1 MAFSKNKRS
10 SLPRYAIEHP
20 HFTIII
26 ALLMV
31 VLGVAAFLDMP
42 ARMAPVIPAE
52 NLGVICTYPGLR
64 AEDMSKLIAQPLI
77 KNLQIVGDITYTT
90 TTSQKGWCLV
100 ALYFKEGVN
109 LDQKRAE
116 IKNLVDIIARK
127 DLPLLMGKAIPL
139 RVVRIDRQNVPS
151 PQFAVTRKGVS
162 RKDLREFINNLVISR
177 FQKINGVRSVWT
189 FGGPIRQ
196 IHINVNRDKLRTY
209 NISMGQIKKAFD
221 KADLTMSGGPLISV
235 ESVENGEI
243 ISTFLSGEMNEN
255 NVKRKLPQLVVA
267 TRNGHEVYLRDIA
280 TVSDTVQEQY
290 GDYFYNGKPAVWLGV
305 QPTRKADF
313 YSVNSKATH
322 LAHEL
327 ERDYP
332 GLKFETAFAK
342 TRIMKI
348 NDKNAV
354 REFFIAVILAG
365 LMMLLFLGEFSG
377 TIVAL
382 AILPSAVAF
391 GFFVLSLLGYQ
402 RDFGIVAGTVFI
414 VGKLID
420 DSIIVIEITKRYIER
435 GIHPRLA
442 AIIGAEE
449 VMPAVVIST
458 LAFIVVV
465 APMMFLKGDMGSGF
479 RSMSIPMEIT
489 VVASLWMALTL
500 TPLMISH
507 IFKSP
512 ENAVT
517 DEDVARKIVEKH
529 EELGLYK
536 EPRDWFGR
544 MVGKVFIKPFAR
556 FEKKFYNIV
565 SWSLD
570 HPLPWVMLVI
580 VSLWIT
586 VHVFSSLRQEQMP
599 LTDTSIGMLYVRL
612 NPNTSPTRVFQIS
625 KEISHLY
632 LQEKNVINISLMA
645 GSAPMW
651 GNYFA
656 GYGVNTHNEIRGII
670 NFTFAREQRKETMW
684 DIARKLRKEIYQKI
698 PEVDAM
704 LLQPVPPTPV
714 AGARAPVEILVRGF
728 NPNLVYKDAR
738 KTLHIARTQAPGL
751 HSPYLDQTKQKELRL
766 VVDKRKVAELGL
778 SVADVISQAM
788 MSLNGNMTSWFF
800 QPSPQIYEHSRILIR
815 YQSSQRKNTNDLSDI
830 VIQTPRGKAVP
841 LNQIAHFERTDGFDR
856 LHTFNSLYSTSL
868 LGYYKELGLK
878 ATTMSV
884 LLPAKMQI
892 NQPKM
897 VQVNP
902 AGMMITALAA
912 FNQLNMGEKLGLLLV
927 FLLLA
932 LFFRSFWT
940 GLVLML
946 VIPLEG
952 VGAILALWL
961 RGMSWSPP
969 VMWGLAILSGIVLS
983 NSILLVDK
991 IEELMKKG
999 VPMRRAVPLASGFR
1013 LRPVLMT
1020 AIAAAVAMSH
1030 VMLFPPPSMEQ
1041 FSDIATAITG
1051 GILTSTVMTLVVVP
1065 MAYYFVHTFLHWL
1078 KDFYSKPNLLE
1089 SEIADG

>member
-1 MAFSKNKRS
+1 MAFPKNKRS

-31 VLGVAAFLDMP
+31 ILGVTAFLDMP
-42 ARMAPVIPAE
+42 ARMAPIIPAE
-52 NLGVICTYPGLR
+52 NLGVMCMYPGLP
-64 AEDMSKLIAQPLI
+64 AEEMSRLIAQPLV

-90 TTSQKGWCLV
+90 TTSQEGWCLV
-100 ALYFKEGVN
+100 ALYFNEGVN
-109 LDQKRAE
+109 LDQKRSA
-116 IKNLVDIIARK
+116 IKNLADIIARK
-127 DLPLLMGKAIPL
+127 DLPTLMGKAIPL

-162 RKDLREFINNLVISR
+162 RKDLREFLNNLVISR
-177 FQKINGVRSVWT
+177 FQKINGVQSVWT

-196 IHINVNRDKLRTY
+196 IQIIVNRDKLRAY

-221 KADLTMSGGPLISV
+221 QAKLTRSGGPLISV
-235 ESVENGEI
+235 ENGEM
-243 ISTFLSGEMNEN
+243 ISTFLSAEMNEK

-280 TVSDTVQEQY
+280 IVKDTAQEQY
-290 GDYFYNGKPAVWLGV
+290 GDYFYNGKPAVWLGI

-322 LAHEL
+322 LAQVL
-327 ERDYP
+327 EKDYP
-332 GLKFETAFAK
+332 GLKFEKAFTK

-354 REFFIAVILAG
+354 KEFFIAVILAG

-391 GFFVLSLLGYQ
+391 GFFILSLLGFQ

-435 GIHPRLA
+435 GVHPRLA

-449 VMPAVVIST
+449 VMPAIVIST

-479 RSMSIPMEIT
+479 RSMSLPMEVT
-489 VVASLWMALTL
+489 VLASLWMALTL
-500 TPLMISH
+500 TPLMVSH

-517 DEDVARKIVEKH
+517 DEDVARKIVDEH
-529 EELGLYK
+529 EELGVYV
-536 EPRDWFGR
+536 EPRGWYGR
-544 MVGKVFIKPFAR
+544 MLGKAFIKPFAR
-556 FEKKFYNIV
+556 FEKKFYNLV

-586 VHVFSSLRQEQMP
+586 VQVYRSLGQEQMP

-612 NPNTSPTRVFQIS
+612 NPNTPPGRVFQIS
-625 KEISHLY
+625 REISHLY
-632 LQEKNVINISLMA
+632 LQEKNVLNISLMA

-656 GYGVNTHNEIRGII
+656 GYGVNTRNEINGII
-670 NFTFAREQRKETMW
+670 NFTFAREQRKETIW

-728 NPNLVYKDAR
+728 NPDLVYKDAR
-738 KTLHIARTQAPGL
+738 KMLHIARTQAPGL
-751 HSPYLDQTKQKELRL
+751 HSPYLDQTKENKLRL
-766 VVDKRKVAELGL
+766 IVDERKAAKLGL

-788 MSLNGNMTSWFF
+788 MSLNGRMTSWFF
-800 QPSPQIYEHSRILIR
+800 QPSPQIYEHSRLLIR
-815 YQSSQRKNTNDLSDI
+815 YQSAQRENTNDLSDI
-830 VIQTPRGKAVP
+830 VIQTPGGKAVP
-841 LNQIAHFERTDGFDR
+841 LNQIAHFERVNGFDR

-878 ATTMSV
+878 ATTMSA

-897 VQVNP
+897 VQLNP
-902 AGMMITALAA
+902 AGMMITALTA
-912 FNQLNMGEKLGLLLV
+912 FNQLGMGEKLGLALT

-946 VIPLEG
+946 VVPLEG
-952 VGAILALWL
+952 LGAVLGLWL

-969 VMWGLAILSGIVLS
+969 VMWGLAILTGIVLS

-991 IEELMKKG
+991 IEELMGKG
-999 VPMRRAVPLASGFR
+999 IPMRRAVPLASGFR

-1020 AIAAAVAMSH
+1020 AIAAAVAMSQ
-1030 VMLFPPPSMEQ
+1030 VMIFPPPSMEQ
-1041 FSDIATAITG
+1041 FRNIATAITG
-1051 GILTSTVMTLVVVP
+1051 GILTSTVMTLVLVP
-1065 MAYYFVHTFLHWL
+1065 LAYYFVHLFLRWL
-1078 KDFYSKPNLLE
+1078 KDFYNKPNLLE
-1089 SEIADG
+1089 TEIAVE

>member
-1 MAFSKNKRS
+1 MAFSKNKHS
-10 SLPRYAIEHP
+10 SLPRYAIGHP

-26 ALLMV
+26 ALLML
-31 VLGVAAFLDMP
+31 VLGVAAFLNMP
-42 ARMAPVIPAE
+42 ARMAPIIPAK
-52 NLGVICTYPGLR
+52 NLGVMCMYPGLR
-64 AEDMSKLIAQPLI
+64 AEDMSKLIAQPLV
-77 KNLQIVGDITYTT
+77 KNLLIAGDITYTT
-90 TTSQKGWCLV
+90 TTSQKGWCMV
-100 ALYFKEGVN
+100 ALHFKGGVN

-116 IKNLVDIIARK
+116 IRNLADIIARK
-127 DLPLLMGKAIPL
+127 DLPLLRGKAIPL
-139 RVVRIDRQNVPS
+139 RVVRIDRQNVPT

-162 RKDLREFINNLVISR
+162 RKDLREFLNNLVISR
-177 FQKINGVRSVWT
+177 FQKINGVQSVWT

-196 IHINVNRDKLRTY
+196 IQINVNRDELRAY
-209 NISMGQIKKAFD
+209 NISMEQIKKAFD
-221 KADLTMSGGPLISV
+221 QTNLTMSGGSLI
-235 ESVENGEI
+235 SVENGEM
-243 ISTFLSGEMNEN
+243 ISTFLSNGMNDN
-255 NVKRKLPQLVVA
+255 NVMRKLPQLVVA
-267 TRNGHEVYLRDIA
+267 TRNGHNVYLSDIA

-290 GDYFYNGKPAVWLGV
+290 GDYFYNGKPAVWLGI

-327 ERDYP
+327 EKDYP
-332 GLKFETAFAK
+332 GLKFKTAFTK
-342 TRIMKI
+342 TRIMKV
-348 NDKNAV
+348 NDKNAIK
-354 REFFIAVILAG
+354 EFVIAIFLAG
-365 LMMLLFLGEFSG
+365 LMMLLFLGELSG

-382 AILPSAVAF
+382 AILPSCVAF
-391 GFFVLSLLGYQ
+391 GFFILSLLGYQ

-442 AIIGAEE
+442 AIIGTEE

-489 VVASLWMALTL
+489 VVASLWMALTM
-500 TPLMISH
+500 TPLLISH

-517 DEDVARKIVEKH
+517 DEDVARKLVDKH

-536 EPRDWFGR
+536 EPRGWFGR
-544 MVGKVFIKPFAR
+544 LDGKIFIKPFAR
-556 FEKKFYNIV
+556 FEKKFYSIV

-599 LTDTSIGMLYVRL
+599 LTDTSIGLLYVRL
-612 NPNTSPTRVFQIS
+612 NPNTPPKRVFQIS

-651 GNYFA
+651 GNYFT
-656 GYGVNTHNEIRGII
+656 GYGVNLHNEIHGII
-670 NFTFAREQRKETMW
+670 NFTLAREQRKETIW

-728 NPNLVYKDAR
+728 NLNLVYKDAR
-738 KTLHIARTQAPGL
+738 KILHIARTQAPGL

-766 VVDKRKVAELGL
+766 IVDKRKVAELGL

-788 MSLNGNMTSWFF
+788 MSLNGSMTSWFF
-800 QPSPQIYEHSRILIR
+800 QPSPQIYEHSRVLIR
-815 YQSSQRKNTNDLSDI
+815 YQSSQRKNINDLSDI
-830 VIQTPRGKAVP
+830 AIQTPKGKMVP
-841 LNQIAHFERTDGFDR
+841 LSQIAHFERVTGFDR
-856 LHTFNSLYSTSL
+856 VHTFNSLYSVSL

-927 FLLLA
+927 YLLLS

-991 IEELMKKG
+991 IEELMGKG

-1030 VMLFPPPSMEQ
+1030 VMFFPPPSMEQ

-1065 MAYYFVHTFLHWL
+1065 MAYYFVHLFLHWL

-1089 SEIADG
+1089 TEIAEE